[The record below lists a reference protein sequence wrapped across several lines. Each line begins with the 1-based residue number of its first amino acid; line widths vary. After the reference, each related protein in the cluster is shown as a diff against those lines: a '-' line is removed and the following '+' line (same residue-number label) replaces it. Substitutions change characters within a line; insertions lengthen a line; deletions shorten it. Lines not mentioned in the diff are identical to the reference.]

1 MHYLTEEQIDH
12 YNRDGYLIVRGFYNE
27 AEMEQII
34 AWVEEVQGYP
44 DAPGKYQRYYEES
57 LVEISKRMLNRLEN
71 FAPYHTGFHTL
82 FVASR
87 LEQAVS
93 DLFGEPAVLFKEK
106 INFKLPGGGGFEP
119 HQDHQAGWGDYVE
132 FCISALVSIDEAAE
146 ENGCLEITA
155 GHHHRGMFK
164 EWTPLTEQDM
174 QDMKF
179 VSYPTKPGDVIF
191 FDSFTPHRSKP
202 NLSGKPRRLM
212 YVTYNRLSEG
222 DHRIQYYHDKWKAY
236 PQDCEREPGKEY
248 VYRV

>member
-1 MHYLTEEQIDH
+1 MHYLTQEQIDN
-12 YNRDGYLIVRGFYNE
+12 YNRDGYLIVRGFYNQAQIE
-27 AEMEQII
+27 KII
-34 AWVEEVQGYP
+34 AWVKEVQAYP

-57 LVEISKRMLNRLEN
+57 LVEKNKRMLNRLEN
-71 FAPYHTGFHTL
+71 FAPYHTGFHDL
-82 FVASR
+82 FIASR

-93 DLFGEPAVLFKEK
+93 DLFDEPAVLFKEK

-132 FCISALVSIDEAAE
+132 LCISALVGIDEATE

-155 GHHHRGMFK
+155 GQHHRGMFK
-164 EWTPLTEQDM
+164 EWTPLTEEDM

-179 VSYPTKPGDVIF
+179 VSCPTKPGDVIF

-222 DHRIQYYHDKWKAY
+222 DHRIQYYRDKWKTY
-236 PQDCEREPGKEY
+236 PQDCEREPDKEY